1 MALIDR
7 ERRNAEPVG
16 GDIDRHLLAVAV
28 TLAALT
34 LLAILDLGRPVP
46 GSAPPV
52 VVRIPPVDRP
62 LESPPVAA
70 RRPPINDDLLA
81 HD

>member
-1 MALIDR
+1 MALIER

-16 GDIDRHLLAVAV
+16 GDIDRRLLAVAV
-28 TLAALT
+28 ALAGLT

-52 VVRIPPVDRP
+52 VVRIPPADAVPDP
-62 LESPPVAA
+62 APVAA
-70 RRPPINDDLLA
+70 RRPLIADDLLA